1 MGKLDGQVAFITGAG
16 RGQGRSRAIRLAED
30 GGSVAYDLA
39 TPDDLAETA
48 RAVEATGRRIL
59 AREADVRDSAA
70 LKSAADEGVE
80 RFGRLDIALTN
91 AGIFSAAPT
100 FAMSDETWQE
110 MIDIDLTGAFKSL
123 RASVPHVIS
132 RGRGGSVVITSSL
145 AALQVNDNPA
155 HPRRPRRAWS

>member
-1 MGKLDGQVAFITGAG
+1 MGELDGQVAFITGAG
-16 RGQGRSRAIRLAED
+16 RGQGRSRAIRLAEE

-80 RFGRLDIALTN
+80 RFGRLDIVLAN

-132 RGRGGSVVITSSL
+132 GGSVVITSSL